1 MTYPNQQ
8 QGGYPNQQQGGY
20 PNQQQGGYPAQ
31 QGYEQQAQQRLPES
45 AGGYQQQQ
53 GPPPVPV
60 PPSTLAD
67 WAAQPSGGSKPLQ
80 FPDRAYGTRYTF
92 IVPRLVNDGDTE
104 VQRDKQNQPR
114 RFRDGT
120 FMKVL
125 KVPCVMPPSAEYPD
139 GTADWY
145 VKGNDQAELVRAMG
159 EAGVPRE
166 LMAFGPEAQSVITV
180 EYTHDRAVPGGF
192 NPAKIK
198 RVTYQRPQGAA
209 AAEARQGNGQ
219 VQQPAAPAQPAIGQ
233 PAPPVG
239 QPPAPL
245 APVQPAPATAA
256 ISPGQQVASAA
267 QAGIAAAQQVQ
278 AQQPPVQQPP
288 PSISPENAA
297 LIAQLQGQQAP
308 Q

>member
-20 PNQQQGGYPAQ
+20 PNQQQGGYPNQQ
-31 QGYEQQAQQRLPES
+31 QGGYPNQQQGGYPNQQQGGYPNQQQ
-45 AGGYQQQQ
+45 GGYQQQQ

-67 WAAQPSGGSKPLQ
+67 WANQPSGGSKPLQ

-219 VQQPAAPAQPAIGQ
+219 VQQPAAPAPQVPIPSPAE
-233 PAPPVG
+233 
-239 QPPAPL
+239 
-245 APVQPAPATAA
+245 
-256 ISPGQQVASAA
+256 VA
-267 QAGIAAAQQVQ
+267 QVQ
-278 AQQPPVQQPP
+278 AALNDPVPCSPRP
-288 PSISPENAA
+288 PSGSPRPRWHPCSPHPPSGSPRSSSRRPRSARRTR
-297 LIAQLQGQQAP
+297 P
-308 Q
+308 